1 MDQERKKLQDT
12 LLTFTSHV
20 YFQPPEGTRLEY
32 PCIVY
37 HRDYAATKFANDHP
51 YSNRT
56 RYLVTVIDPNPD
68 GTLRNKVAA
77 MPLTTYNRFFTTSDL
92 NHDVYYVYL

>member
-1 MDQERKKLQDT
+1 MDQERKKLQDL
-12 LLTFTSHV
+12 LLTFAPHV
-20 YFQPPEGTRLEY
+20 YFQPPEKTELQY

-37 HRDYAATKFANDHP
+37 RRDYAATRFANDHP

-56 RYLVTVIDPNPD
+56 RYLVTVIDPDAD
-68 GTLRNKVAA
+68 GAIRRQVAA

-92 NHDVYYVYL
+92 NHDVFYVYL